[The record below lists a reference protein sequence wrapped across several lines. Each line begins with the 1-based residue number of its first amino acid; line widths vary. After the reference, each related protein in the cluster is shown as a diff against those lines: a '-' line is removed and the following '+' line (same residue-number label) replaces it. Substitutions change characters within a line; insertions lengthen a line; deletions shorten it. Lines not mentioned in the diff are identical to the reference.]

1 MTSPPP
7 PSLRSDGLP
16 PAAVMSAA
24 VAVGLAV
31 MGVVLLLAHAQPWLG
46 LSLLP
51 AAEGGVVVV
60 ESTGP
65 AAGIPEGARIRA
77 IAGNDRG
84 IELKALDLV
93 IEPDGSM
100 GDYQTYREFLSR
112 QDRLAEILES
122 GEVRLTT
129 ADGGVETLVPDH
141 RGRPFT
147 SFPAVF
153 WVQLVVG
160 LVAWL
165 VSATVFA
172 FRPKD
177 AAARYL
183 LLSGAATLLFSPAA
197 AIYSTRELAL
207 DGTLFHWAGDL
218 NFFGGSLFIASF
230 IALLLHY
237 PRPLGPKW
245 AGVLV
250 VALFVGWFVAQQ
262 VGTFESMTFARRF
275 LVVVGVCMTFILAGI
290 HWFRTSRTPVERAA
304 LQWFLLSWML
314 GTSMFVLFILLPQL
328 FGVDTSPLQGY
339 AFLLFLLVY
348 GGLAFGILRYRLFE
362 LGVWWRRIAVWT
374 LTVLLLVVLDMLFL
388 LGLRM
393 SPGMSLSLT
402 LLVCGVVW
410 LPLRTWMWQR
420 MRGTQDTHPAEW
432 FGRVMDV
439 ALAPS
444 EDARDDRWRRLLEE
458 IFSPLGMEAEELG
471 RPAVAVGDDGLSM
484 SVPAAGGLPCLR
496 LKFASGGRRLFSP
509 KDATLAGELVRSLE
523 HAIAS
528 RSAYESGVAEER
540 SRIARDIHDN
550 IGAQLL
556 AALHSDTTERK
567 DVRIRETLEDLRAVI
582 NDSPAE
588 ALTLDEAFAELRM
601 ESAER
606 LTAAEIELRWEG
618 SGCDHTM
625 LDSSTVH
632 ALRSILR
639 EAVSNVIR
647 HSGAR
652 QTLVKVSSGD
662 GSLQLRIEDDG
673 DGCQASAA
681 TRGSGL
687 SNMRARLARLGGSLE
702 IIRPD
707 QGTRLSIQIP
717 FPGVKQGR
725 YEADTDR

>member
-1 MTSPPP
+1 MISSPSR
-7 PSLRSDGLP
+7 SLRPGGLP

-31 MGVVLLLAHAQPWLG
+31 VGVVLLLAHAQPWLG
-46 LSLLP
+46 VSLLSAP
-51 AAEGGVVVV
+51 EGGVVVV

-65 AAGIPEGARIRA
+65 AAGIPEGTRILA
-77 IAGNDRG
+77 IAGNDRE

-112 QDRLAEILES
+112 QDRLADILAS

-129 ADGGVETLVPDH
+129 ADGRVETLVPDQ

-147 SFPAVF
+147 SFPPVF

-237 PRPLGPKW
+237 PRPLGPRW
-245 AGVLV
+245 AGLLV

-262 VGTFESMTFARRF
+262 VGVFESMTFARRF
-275 LVVVGVCMTFILAGI
+275 LVVAGVCMTFILAGI
-290 HWFRTSRTPVERAA
+290 HWFRTGRTPVERAA

-314 GTSMFVLFILLPQL
+314 GTSAFVLFILLPQL

-362 LGVWWRRIAVWT
+362 LGIWWRRIAVWT

-420 MRGTQDTHPAEW
+420 IRGARETHPAEW

-444 EDARDDRWRRLLEE
+444 EGARDDRWRKLLEE
-458 IFSPLGMEAEELG
+458 IFSPLGVENEERG
-471 RPAVAVGDDGLSM
+471 RSAVLIEDDGLSM
-484 SVPAAGGLPCLR
+484 SVPAVGGLPSLR
-496 LKFASGGRRLFSP
+496 LKFAAGGRRLFSR
-509 KDATLAGELVRSLE
+509 KDATLAGELVKSLE

-556 AALHSDTTERK
+556 AALHSDSAERK
-567 DVRIRETLEDLRAVI
+567 DARIRESLEDLRSVI
-582 NDSPAE
+582 NDFPAE
-588 ALTLDEAFAELRM
+588 ALTLDEAFGELRA
-601 ESAER
+601 ESSER
-606 LTAAEIELRWEG
+606 LSSAGISLRWEG
-618 SGCDHTM
+618 DGCDRTV
-625 LDSSTVH
+625 LESSIVH

-652 QTLVKVSSGD
+652 HACVTVAHGGNSLRVSIGDDGVGSGD
-662 GSLQLRIEDDG
+662 FDDH
-673 DGCQASAA
+673 
-681 TRGSGL
+681 RGNGL
-687 SNMRARLARLGGSLE
+687 ANMRARLARLGGSLE
-702 IIRPD
+702 IRRPER
-707 QGTRLSIQIP
+707 GTQLDIHIP
-717 FPGVKQGR
+717 LDHER
-725 YEADTDR
+725 RRTA

>member
-1 MTSPPP
+1 MTSPPI
-7 PSLRSDGLP
+7 PSPRPAGLP

-31 MGVVLLLAHAQPWLG
+31 MGVVLMLAQAQPWLG
-46 LSLLP
+46 LILQP

-65 AAGIPEGARIRA
+65 ASGIKEGSRIEA
-77 IAGNDRG
+77 VAGNND
-84 IELKALDLV
+84 EVLLKELDLV
-93 IEPDGSM
+93 VEPDGTM
-100 GDYQTYREFLSR
+100 GDYRTYREFLYR
-112 QDRLAEILES
+112 QDRLADILAS
-122 GEVRLTT
+122 GEVQLVM
-129 ADGGVETLVPDH
+129 ADGGAETLVPDR
-141 RGRPFT
+141 RGRPFL
-147 SFPAVF
+147 SFPPVF
-153 WVQLVVG
+153 WVQLAVG

-183 LLSGAATLLFSPAA
+183 LLSGGATLLFSPAA

-218 NFFGGSLFIASF
+218 NFFGGSLFVASF

-237 PRPLGPKW
+237 PRPLGPW
-245 AGVLV
+245 WVGILV
-250 VALFVGWFVAQQ
+250 VALYLGWFVAQQ
-262 VGTFESMTFARRF
+262 VGLFESMTFARRF
-275 LVVVGVCMTFILAGI
+275 LVVVGASMTFVLAGI
-290 HWFRTSRTPVERAA
+290 HWFRTRGKPVERAA
-304 LQWFLLSWML
+304 LQWFLLSWLL
-314 GTSMFVLFILLPQL
+314 GSSVFMLFILLPQL

-374 LTVLLLVVLDMLFL
+374 LTVLLLVMLDMMFL

-420 MRGTQDTHPAEW
+420 IRGKQETHPAEW
-432 FGRVMDV
+432 FGGVMDV
-439 ALAPS
+439 ALAPL
-444 EDARDDRWRRLLEE
+444 EKARTDRWRKLLED
-458 IFSPLGMEAEELG
+458 IFSPLGVEIGEGGA
-471 RPAVAVGDDGLSM
+471 RTVAVGDDGLSM
-484 SVPAAGGLPCLR
+484 SVPAVGKMPPLR
-496 LKFASGGRRLFSP
+496 LKFAAGGRRLFSP
-509 KDATLAGELVRSLE
+509 KDATLAGELVKSLE
-523 HAIAS
+523 YAIAS
-528 RSAYESGVAEER
+528 RSAYESGAAEER

-556 AALHSDTTERK
+556 AALHSENVDRK
-567 DVRIRETLEDLRAVI
+567 DARIRESLEDLRSVI
-582 NDSPAE
+582 NDFPAE
-588 ALTLDEAFAELRM
+588 PLTLDEAFGELRA

-606 LTAAEIELRWEG
+606 LSSAGITLQWDG
-618 SGCDHTM
+618 DGCGRTI
-625 LDSSTVH
+625 LDSPTVH

-647 HSGAR
+647 HSGGRHAR
-652 QTLVKVSSGD
+652 VEVSHEEG
-662 GSLQLRIEDDG
+662 LIRVRIGDDG
-673 DGCQASAA
+673 EGNGDFDD
-681 TRGSGL
+681 TRGNGL
-687 SNMRARLARLGGSLE
+687 ANMRARLARLGGSLE
-702 IIRPD
+702 ISRS
-707 QGTRLSIQIP
+707 QRGTSLHIHIP
-717 FPGVKQGR
+717 FHDERRQ
-725 YEADTDR
+725 AT